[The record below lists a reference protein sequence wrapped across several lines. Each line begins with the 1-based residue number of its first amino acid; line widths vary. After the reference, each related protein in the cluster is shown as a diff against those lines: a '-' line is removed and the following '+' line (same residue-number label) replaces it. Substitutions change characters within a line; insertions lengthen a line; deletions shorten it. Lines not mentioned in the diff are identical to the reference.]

1 MFNREWKNLH
11 RNKSLMLQ
19 VQAIG
24 ESMCPTFV
32 TPGDALPAGRR
43 KVIHSVGAVGRVEW
57 RDAGGHPYTG
67 VFKGEDIL

>member
-1 MFNREWKNLH
+1 MG
-11 RNKSLMLQ
+11 
-19 VQAIG
+19 AIE

-43 KVIHSVGAVGRVEW
+43 KVIHSVGVVGKVEW

-67 VFKGEDIL
+67 IFKEKLYHRGPKLKIRFGYQCNSTI

>member
-1 MFNREWKNLH
+1 
-11 RNKSLMLQ
+11 MLQ

-67 VFKGEDIL
+67 VFKGEDILYGS

>member
-1 MFNREWKNLH
+1 MG
-11 RNKSLMLQ
+11 
-19 VQAIG
+19 AIE

-43 KVIHSVGAVGRVEW
+43 KVIHSVGVVGKVEW

-67 VFKGEDIL
+67 IFKEKLYHRGPKLKVTFGFQCNSKV